1 MKFTYS
7 IPTKIL
13 FGPGSFNDLATTPLP
28 GKKALVVITAGK
40 SMRANGYLDRLIDM
54 LDKQGNVPNM
64 ERAMLADAIATT
76 TGAVCGTST
85 VTTFVESSAGIAEG
99 GRTGLTSLVAAALF
113 FIAMFLSPIAALVPS
128 CATAAALIYVGVLM
142 MHCVREIEW
151 TDAATAVPAFLTIAM
166 MPFAYNISY
175 GISFGIFSYLLI
187 SLFTGKAKQI
197 KAGTWVIGILFA
209 VMFLLTH

>member
-1 MKFTYS
+1 
-7 IPTKIL
+7 
-13 FGPGSFNDLATTPLP
+13 
-28 GKKALVVITAGK
+28 
-40 SMRANGYLDRLIDM
+40 M